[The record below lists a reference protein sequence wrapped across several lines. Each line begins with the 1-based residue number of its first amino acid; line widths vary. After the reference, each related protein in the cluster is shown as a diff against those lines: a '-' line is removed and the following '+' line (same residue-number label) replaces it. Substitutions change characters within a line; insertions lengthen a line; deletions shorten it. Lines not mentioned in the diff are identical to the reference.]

1 MTYNE
6 FLDRFCGCHEDEVG
20 NRPCD
25 NGCMCDKC
33 MTDEM
38 IKLWKEVTTMIKA
51 FKAIGCGLC
60 IVFMA
65 WLLLSWVDI
74 VADNSMP
81 NPHHSEYNA
90 FVLMTKDR

>member
-1 MTYNE
+1 MRDIADAMGMQRVTG
-6 FLDRFCGCHEDEVG
+6 LVITGLAVIGVRPTRWSSCGKRCE
-20 NRPCD
+20 
-25 NGCMCDKC
+25 
-33 MTDEM
+33 
-38 IKLWKEVTTMIKA
+38 TMLKA
-51 FKAIGCGLC
+51 FKAIGYGLC

-74 VADNSMP
+74 VADNSTP

>member
-1 MTYNE
+1 M
-6 FLDRFCGCHEDEVG
+6 L
-20 NRPCD
+20 
-25 NGCMCDKC
+25 
-33 MTDEM
+33 
-38 IKLWKEVTTMIKA
+38 KA

>member
-1 MTYNE
+1 
-6 FLDRFCGCHEDEVG
+6 
-20 NRPCD
+20 
-25 NGCMCDKC
+25 
-33 MTDEM
+33 
-38 IKLWKEVTTMIKA
+38 MIKA
-51 FKAIGCGLC
+51 FKAIGYGLC

-65 WLLLSWVDI
+65 WFLLSWTDI